1 MVTYE
6 PGFKEEAVK
15 LTAEV
20 GATKAAKDLGVPVNT
35 LYTWISRTK
44 AHGEKAHIGSGKR
57 RLAATDDEN
66 ARLRKRNKE
75 LERANQILKEAL
87 TFFVVSQKK

>member
-15 LTAEV
+15 LSAEV
-20 GATKAAKDLGVPVNT
+20 GAAKAAKDLGIPVNT

-44 AHGEKAHIGSGKR
+44 AHGAEAHVGSGR
-57 RLAATDDEN
+57 RRQAPVDDEN
-66 ARLRKRNKE
+66 ARLSKRNKE